1 MKPVASNIVS
11 ERTQWSTWQPWRR
24 NFTSKQCGPSF
35 FEERTALILVLLY
48 LITLTIDLQT
58 VLLGR
63 KNLPS
68 QEVIMSEEKLRILR
82 QSHTLH
88 PHPDQVRDPLFTAG
102 SAFFD
107 PRDLVQVKY
116 ELLRRVRVD
125 GESVSH
131 AASLFALSRPTFY
144 AAQAAWERAGL
155 VGLFPEPTG
164 PRHAHKL
171 TEPILAL
178 LRPRTATM
186 SSTQLAAWLREAHQL
201 IVHPRSIER
210 ALARAGKKGGSQ

>member
-1 MKPVASNIVS
+1 
-11 ERTQWSTWQPWRR
+11 
-24 NFTSKQCGPSF
+24 
-35 FEERTALILVLLY
+35 LY
-48 LITLTIDLQT
+48 LIFLTIYPQT
-58 VLLGR
+58 VILGR
-63 KNLPS
+63 NALPS
-68 QEVIMSEEKLRILR
+68 QEVIMSDEKLGNLR

-88 PHPDQVRDPLFTAG
+88 PHPDQVRDPLFTTG

-131 AASLFALSRPTFY
+131 AAALFALSRPTFY

-155 VGLFPEPTG
+155 IGLLPEPTG

-171 TEPILAL
+171 TEDILAL
-178 LRPRTATM
+178 LRPRAATM
-186 SSTQLAAWLREAHQL
+186 SSTELAAWLREAHQL

-210 ALARAGKKGGSQ
+210 ALARAAKKGGSR

>member
-1 MKPVASNIVS
+1 MLSQFCRECKGNYAGYLVIM
-11 ERTQWSTWQPWRR
+11 RC
-24 NFTSKQCGPSF
+24 FY
-35 FEERTALILVLLY
+35 EERTTLILVLLY
-48 LITLTIDLQT
+48 LIPLTIDLQT
-58 VLLGR
+58 VILGR

-88 PHPDQVRDPLFTAG
+88 PHPDQVRDPLFTTG

-116 ELLRRVRVD
+116 ELLRRVRLD
-125 GESVSH
+125 GASVSH
-131 AASLFALSRPTFY
+131 AAALFALSRPTFY

-155 VGLFPEPTG
+155 IGLFPEPTG

-171 TEPILAL
+171 TEDILAL
-178 LRPRTATM
+178 LRPRAATM
-186 SSTQLAAWLREAHQL
+186 SSTELAAWLREAHQL

-210 ALARAGKKGGSQ
+210 ALKRAAKKGGA

>member
-1 MKPVASNIVS
+1 M
-11 ERTQWSTWQPWRR
+11 RC
-24 NFTSKQCGPSF
+24 FY
-35 FEERTALILVLLY
+35 EERTTLILVLLY
-48 LITLTIDLQT
+48 LIPLTIDLQT
-58 VLLGR
+58 VILGR

-88 PHPDQVRDPLFTAG
+88 PHPDQVRDPLFTTG

-107 PRDLVQVKY
+107 PRDLIQVKY

-171 TEPILAL
+171 TEDILAL
-178 LRPRTATM
+178 LRPRAATM
-186 SSTQLAAWLREAHQL
+186 SSTELAAWLRETHQV

-210 ALARAGKKGGSQ
+210 ALARAAKKGGSR

>member
-1 MKPVASNIVS
+1 MLSQCCRKCKGNTAGHPDVARYSHKD
-11 ERTQWSTWQPWRR
+11 RR
-24 NFTSKQCGPSF
+24 V
-35 FEERTALILVLLY
+35 LILVLSY
-48 LITLTIDLQT
+48 LLTLSIDLQT
-58 VLLGR
+58 VILER
-63 KNLPS
+63 RNLPS
-68 QEVIMSEEKLRILR
+68 QEVIMSEEKLRILS

-88 PHPDQVRDPLFTAG
+88 PHPDQVRDPLFTTG

-107 PRDLVQVKY
+107 PHDLVQVKY

-131 AASLFALSRPTFY
+131 ATSLFALSRPTFY

-171 TEPILAL
+171 TEDILAL
-178 LRPRTATM
+178 LRPRASTM
-186 SSTQLAAWLREAHQL
+186 SSSELAAWLREEHQL

-210 ALARAGKKGGSQ
+210 ALKRVAKKGGSR

>member
-1 MKPVASNIVS
+1 
-11 ERTQWSTWQPWRR
+11 
-24 NFTSKQCGPSF
+24 
-35 FEERTALILVLLY
+35 
-48 LITLTIDLQT
+48 
-58 VLLGR
+58 
-63 KNLPS
+63 
-68 QEVIMSEEKLRILR
+68 MSEEKLRILR

-88 PHPDQVRDPLFTAG
+88 PHPDQVRDPLFTTG
-102 SAFFD
+102 STFFD

-144 AAQAAWERAGL
+144 ATQAAWERAGL

-171 TEPILAL
+171 TEAILAQ
-178 LRPRTATM
+178 LRPRAATM

-210 ALARAGKKGGSQ
+210 ALARAAKKGGSQ